1 MKIFRVNDY
10 ITLKLESRKTN
21 IYVNGKLFNQC
32 KFLLLFIPTNNTHLL
47 EELDS
52 IDGISEEL
60 DFSLSPNIEY

>member
-1 MKIFRVNDY
+1 MNIFRVNDY